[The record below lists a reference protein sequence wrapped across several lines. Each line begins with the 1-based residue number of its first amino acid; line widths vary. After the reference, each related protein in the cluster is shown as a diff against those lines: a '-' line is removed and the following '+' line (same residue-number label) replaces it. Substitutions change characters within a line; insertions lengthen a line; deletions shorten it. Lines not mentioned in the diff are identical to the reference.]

1 MPTTARYVDEGYW
14 DDGYVIIPEAPVR
27 NRKITITYE
36 DTNTERVD
44 VTLVETV
51 SIVKVDI

>member
-14 DDGYVIIPEAPVR
+14 DDGYVIIPESPVR

-36 DTNTERVD
+36 DTNTQKVD

>member
-14 DDGYVIIPEAPVR
+14 VDGYVTIPESPIR

-36 DTNTERVD
+36 DTNTQEVD

-51 SIVKVDI
+51 SIIKVDI